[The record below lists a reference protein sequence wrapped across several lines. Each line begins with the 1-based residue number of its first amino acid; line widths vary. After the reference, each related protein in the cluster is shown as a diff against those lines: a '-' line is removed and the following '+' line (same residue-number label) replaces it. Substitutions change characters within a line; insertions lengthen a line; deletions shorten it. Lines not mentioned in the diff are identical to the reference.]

1 MPSSVALKES
11 PISEQVSGRPE
22 RHEHSELADE
32 VRSLQRALRAREAL
46 LEERERKLVAA
57 NERLEA
63 VLASRSWRLTR
74 PLRTCIK
81 LARRAAADV
90 RRTPDPTRRLLVT
103 MFDEDWYARS
113 YGRSGD
119 GLLDEY
125 LTTGWRQGRD
135 PSPLFDGA
143 WYATEFPERL
153 GETSPLEDFV
163 THPYSRRPNR
173 WFDPRIWRRLPDHEA
188 DVATFLGGLHVEE
201 RDPARDA
208 VLRSRA
214 GVVPLEDGCAAC
226 VYVHHDADEAFDPHV
241 ASTVAGLTRAG
252 LRVVVC
258 STSNVSDEACDP
270 LLRDASSVLSVPNTG
285 HDWGA
290 YHAGLGFVLDRCSPR
305 SIVLMNDSVYVITD
319 RLEAFLERVAQS
331 PFDVVGATDSLMFR
345 YHLQSYFVHLGRIAL
360 ESPLLPEF
368 LSTYVGVSDKHYVVN
383 SYEIGFSQRA
393 LEHGLSVRAAYP
405 LEELIT
411 STSGLTSSYGVAL
424 APNPTLELWEEL
436 LERGSPFVKAQLLRE
451 MKPDP
456 WRVRQ
461 LVPSATLTLAA
472 DHLARTSG
480 RELPVWAHMSE
491 ARSTRAAEQQRA
503 QHT

>member
-1 MPSSVALKES
+1 M
-11 PISEQVSGRPE
+11 SEQVSGWPGRDE
-22 RHEHSELADE
+22 RREVADE
-32 VRSLQRALRAREAL
+32 VRSLQRALRARETL
-46 LEERERKLVAA
+46 LEERERKLAAA
-57 NERLEA
+57 NERLQA

-74 PLRTCIK
+74 PLRASIG
-81 LARRAAADV
+81 LARRAAAFV
-90 RRTPDPTRRLLVT
+90 RGTPDSTRRLMVT

-113 YGRSGD
+113 YGRRGD

-173 WFDPRIWRRLPDHEA
+173 WFDPRIWRRLPDHES
-188 DVATFLGGLHVEE
+188 DVATFLGGLQVVE
-201 RDPARDA
+201 RAPGRNAA
-208 VLRSRA
+208 LRSRPGA
-214 GVVPLEDGCAAC
+214 VALEDGCAAC
-226 VYVHHDADEAFDPHV
+226 VYVHHDPDAAFDPHV
-241 ASTVAGLTRAG
+241 ASTVAALAG
-252 LRVVVC
+252 AGVLVVVC
-258 STSNVSDEACDP
+258 STTDVSDEACEP
-270 LLRDASSVLSVPNTG
+270 LLADATSVLSVPNTG

-290 YHAGLGFVLDRCSPR
+290 YHAGLGFVLDRCAPR
-305 SIVLMNDSVYVITD
+305 SIVLMNDSVYVIPD
-319 RLEAFLERVAQS
+319 RLEAFLERVARS
-331 PFDVVGATDSLMFR
+331 PYDVVGATDSLMFR
-345 YHLQSYFVHLGRIAL
+345 YHLQSYFVHLGRVAL

-405 LEELIT
+405 LEELLT

-456 WRVRQ
+456 WRLRQ
-461 LVPSATLTLAA
+461 LVPSETLALAA

-480 RELPVWAHMSE
+480 RAVPDWALVSQG
-491 ARSTRAAEQQRA
+491 RSVHAAAQQRP
-503 QHT
+503 QHP